1 MLDSNKTSRLY
12 ANMTLQSELKL
23 QKIKEE
29 QEKIKTL
36 GVKEKKMKAVINFYN
51 SNSNITVGNVSKC
64 LEYLIE
70 ILKLLDFNDEQIKDY
85 INKNSNIYIN
95 EFVAFKNRIVM
106 FNKCG
111 RLRYIINNKPGLL
124 SHCKKDT
131 NNYIFDLLVSKNYKI
146 TEEELSNM
154 FLEKDARV
162 KTIKLS

>member
-1 MLDSNKTSRLY
+1 MVDSNKTSRLY
-12 ANMTLQSELKL
+12 ANMTLQGDKFLQKL
-23 QKIKEE
+23 QDEFKKIKN
-29 QEKIKTL
+29 L
-36 GVKEKKMKAVINFYN
+36 GVSEDKLKVIANFYRIN
-51 SNSNITVGNVSKC
+51 CDITVGNVSKC